1 MKPAALSSRKNK
13 RPERRGILQNSREK
27 THRYKTPDSRGV
39 KSSVVKMLTKVK
51 LEKAERRKG
60 SMNEMAAADTK
71 REVKR

>member
-1 MKPAALSSRKNK
+1 M
-13 RPERRGILQNSREK
+13 QNSREK